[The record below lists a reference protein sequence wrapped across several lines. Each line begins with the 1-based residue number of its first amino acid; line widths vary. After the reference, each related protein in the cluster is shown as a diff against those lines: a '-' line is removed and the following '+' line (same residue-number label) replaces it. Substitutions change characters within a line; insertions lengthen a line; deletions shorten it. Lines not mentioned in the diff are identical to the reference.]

1 MVILEVSGLTKRF
14 GGLVAVNN
22 LTFHIEKGEILGLI
36 GPNGAGKTTVFNLI
50 TGFYRPDSGTIK
62 LQGKDITGLKPHQ
75 ISKKGVAR
83 TFQLVK
89 PFSNMTVMENVMV
102 GAFSVTDDKKKALKE
117 AEELLKLVGLEE
129 LQDFPAKNLPIG
141 KRKLLE
147 LARALA
153 TKPKL
158 LLLDEMIAGLNPA
171 ETEEA
176 LALLK
181 KLNGLGI
188 TMCLVEH
195 VMKAIMSVSGRV
207 IVLDRG
213 IKIADGSPEE
223 ISRDGKVI
231 EAYLGKAY
239 A

>member
-1 MVILEVSGLTKRF
+1 MKILEVSNLTKRF

-22 LTFHIEKGEILGLI
+22 LSFHIRKGEILGLI
-36 GPNGAGKTTVFNLI
+36 GPNGAGKTTVFNVI

-62 LQGKDITGLKPHQ
+62 FQGSNITGLKPHQ
-75 ISKKGVAR
+75 VSKKGVAR

-89 PFSNMTVMENVMV
+89 PFSNLTVMENVMI
-102 GAFSVTDDKKKALKE
+102 GAFSMTDSKEEALKE
-117 AEELLKLVGLEE
+117 AERLLKLVGLEE
-129 LQDFPAKNLPIG
+129 LQNLPAKNLPIG

-153 TKPKL
+153 IKPKL
-158 LLLDEMIAGLNPA
+158 LLLDEMVAGLNPA

-176 LALLK
+176 LTLLK

-195 VMKAIMSVSGRV
+195 VMKAIMSVSNRV
-207 IVLDRG
+207 VVLDKG
-213 IKIADGSPEE
+213 VKIADGVPEE
-223 ISRDGKVI
+223 ISKNVKVI

>member
-223 ISRDGKVI
+223 ISRDRKVI

>member
-1 MVILEVSGLTKRF
+1 VV
-14 GGLVAVNN
+14 
-22 LTFHIEKGEILGLI
+22 
-36 GPNGAGKTTVFNLI
+36 
-50 TGFYRPDSGTIK
+50 
-62 LQGKDITGLKPHQ
+62 
-75 ISKKGVAR
+75 R

-89 PFSNMTVMENVMV
+89 PFSNLTVMENVMI
-102 GAFSVTDDKKKALKE
+102 GAFSMTDSKEEALKE
-117 AEELLKLVGLEE
+117 AERLLKLVGLEE
-129 LQDFPAKNLPIG
+129 LQNLPAKNLPIG

-153 TKPKL
+153 IKPKL
-158 LLLDEMIAGLNPA
+158 LLLDEMVAGLNPA

-176 LALLK
+176 LTLLK

-195 VMKAIMSVSGRV
+195 VMKAIMSVSNRV
-207 IVLDRG
+207 VVLDKG
-213 IKIADGSPEE
+213 VKIADGVPEE
-223 ISRDGKVI
+223 ISKNVKVI

>member
-50 TGFYRPDSGTIK
+50 TGFYRPDSGSIK
-62 LQGKDITGLKPHQ
+62 LQGSDITGLKPHQ
-75 ISKKGVAR
+75 ISRKGVAR

-117 AEELLKLVGLEE
+117 AEELLKLVGLDE

-158 LLLDEMIAGLNPA
+158 LLLDEMVAGLNPA

-181 KLNGLGI
+181 RLNGLGI

-213 IKIADGSPEE
+213 IKIADGTPEE
-223 ISRDGKVI
+223 ISKDKKVI

>member
-50 TGFYRPDSGTIK
+50 TGFYRPDSGSIK
-62 LQGKDITGLKPHQ
+62 LQGSDITGLKPHQ
-75 ISKKGVAR
+75 ISRKGVAR

-117 AEELLKLVGLEE
+117 AEELLKLVGLDE

-158 LLLDEMIAGLNPA
+158 LLLDEMVAGLNPA

-213 IKIADGSPEE
+213 IKIADGTPEE
-223 ISRDGKVI
+223 ISKDKKVI

>member
-75 ISKKGVAR
+75 ISRKGVAR

-102 GAFSVTDDKKKALKE
+102 GAFSITDDKEKALKE

-223 ISRDGKVI
+223 ISRDRKVI

>member
-50 TGFYRPDSGTIK
+50 TGFYRPDSGSIK
-62 LQGKDITGLKPHQ
+62 LQGSDITGLKPHQ
-75 ISKKGVAR
+75 ISRKGVAR

-223 ISRDGKVI
+223 ISRDRKVI

>member
-1 MVILEVSGLTKRF
+1 MKILEVEDLTKRF
-14 GGLVAVNN
+14 GGLVAVNH
-22 LTFHIEKGEILGLI
+22 LTFHIHKGEILGLI

-62 LQGKDITGLKPHQ
+62 FDGSNITGLKPHQ
-75 ISKKGVAR
+75 ISRKGIAR

-89 PFSNMTVMENVMV
+89 PFSNMTVIENVMV
-102 GAFSVTDDKKKALKE
+102 GAFSLTDRREEALNE
-117 AEELLKLVGLEE
+117 AERLLKFIGLED
-129 LQDFPAKNLPIG
+129 LRDFPAKNLPIG

-158 LLLDEMIAGLNPA
+158 LLLDEMVAGLNPA

-176 LALLK
+176 LDLLK
-181 KLNGLGI
+181 RLNKLGI

-195 VMKAIMSVSGRV
+195 VMKAIMSISNRV

-213 IKIADGSPEE
+213 AKIADGSPEE
-223 ISRDGKVI
+223 ISRDVKVI